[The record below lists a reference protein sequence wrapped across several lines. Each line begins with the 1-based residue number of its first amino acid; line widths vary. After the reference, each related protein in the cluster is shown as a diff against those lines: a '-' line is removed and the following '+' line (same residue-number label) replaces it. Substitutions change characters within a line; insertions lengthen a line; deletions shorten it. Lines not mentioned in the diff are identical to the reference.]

1 MAVLGLGCCRKS
13 LCLYSSIGGPAKL
26 REGSILSSED
36 GTNADCYRK
45 VLSAFFFFFPPEDAV
60 FVPPLYSNIFFSLK
74 WCC

>member
-13 LCLYSSIGGPAKL
+13 LCLYSSIGGPAKS

-45 VLSAFFFFFPPEDAV
+45 VLSAFFFF
-60 FVPPLYSNIFFSLK
+60 SS
-74 WCC
+74 

>member
-45 VLSAFFFFFPPEDAV
+45 VLSAFFFFFLLKMQ
-60 FVPPLYSNIFFSLK
+60 FLFHLCILIYSSA
-74 WCC
+74 